1 MVRILTRNKMNQ
13 DTDSTKSSIKMMVD
27 QGVKHK
33 TLKLQENNRKN
44 LGDLGYGDDF
54 LDTVPMT
61 WSLEEITDNPGFI

>member
-1 MVRILTRNKMNQ
+1 MVRLLTRNKMNQ

-33 TLKLQENNRKN
+33 ALKLQENNRKN

-61 WSLEEITDNPGFI
+61 